1 MGAEAVSAGAEL
13 GGLAGWAVDLMDTVG
28 GAGAGLAVAAENLF
42 PPIPSEVILPLAGF
56 TAAQG
61 RFSVVGAI
69 AWTTLG
75 SVVGALALYGLG
87 AWLGRERLVR
97 LADRLPLFDASD
109 VDKAD
114 AWFARYGGRAVL
126 FGRMVPIVRSLVSIP
141 AGVQRMPIALFTGYT
156 LLGSLLWNT
165 IFVVAGYQLG
175 SQWHVVEEYAAIVE
189 IIVILGASVLLAV
202 WLRRK
207 MRERRRSAQG

>member
-1 MGAEAVSAGAEL
+1 MGAEAVPAGAEL